1 MEYSQVFK
9 SCRIFL
15 RNLILESKKIIP
27 SALTFLIMKNNKK
40 HPNYISK
47 HFCEEKH
54 VDFLLIGKEGKIHYA
69 LIKDFDSFMYN
80 HTLH

>member
-1 MEYSQVFK
+1 
-9 SCRIFL
+9 
-15 RNLILESKKIIP
+15 
-27 SALTFLIMKNNKK
+27 MKNNKK

-54 VDFLLIGKEGKIHYA
+54 VDFLLIGKERKIHYA